1 MRVPHV
7 MLTCVQNPDDVMN
20 RRLAKEMSPWK
31 VPNILR
37 MLSGAP
43 SDHVT
48 FVRNVGTMYVEFF
61 LLEKTKAHRRLRM
74 CLRVDTGVG
83 VGVGVGRTR
92 EQENT
97 RTPPSMRSRVACVFM
112 LFDKRVCAH
121 NMLTSFIDYI

>member
-7 MLTCVQNPDDVMN
+7 MLTCVQNSDDVMN

-61 LLEKTKAHRRLRM
+61 FIKKDKSTPTFKNVLESRYRCWCWCWCWENK
-74 CLRVDTGVG
+74 
-83 VGVGVGRTR
+83 RTR
-92 EQENT
+92 EYENT
-97 RTPPSMRSRVACVFM
+97 TINAVPSSLRVYAF
-112 LFDKRVCAH
+112 R
-121 NMLTSFIDYI
+121 